1 MLIWFDLSPW
11 MVLIGP
17 GWTDPS
23 TDVCQLRTH
32 VRACPTAYLHDQA
45 AKRASTELPRVS
57 WEHCLIDATGHHVL
71 CVYTKSHTTRQALTP
86 TPPPNHTTK
95 TARGRPRRP
104 RPDPVRPPPASHRPG
119 GARFFVTHR
128 PRLGLASR
136 GGAAD
141 VVGVVGHRGG
151 IPTRVYMGFYLY
163 VPIPPRPPTRRICV
177 CVCVF

>member
-1 MLIWFDLSPW
+1 MPTTYTRTCVSYSVPARPGGQARVDGAAAGELGALFDRCDGSPRF
-11 MVLIGP
+11 MCIHKITHNP
-17 GWTDPS
+17 PS
-23 TDVCQLRTH
+23 PNTN
-32 VRACPTAYLHDQA
+32 
-45 AKRASTELPRVS
+45 
-57 WEHCLIDATGHHVL
+57 
-71 CVYTKSHTTRQALTP
+71 
-86 TPPPNHTTK
+86 PPPNHTTK